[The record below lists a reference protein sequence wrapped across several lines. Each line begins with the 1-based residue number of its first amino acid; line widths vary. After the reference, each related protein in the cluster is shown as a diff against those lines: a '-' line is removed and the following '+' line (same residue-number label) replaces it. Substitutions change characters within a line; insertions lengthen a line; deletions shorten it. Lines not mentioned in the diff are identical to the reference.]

1 MPKVTYGKLFD
12 ESLEGIISAGG
23 DVGTIVNL
31 VNAYQKTDV
40 TNRHYVFQD
49 WLEANALFS
58 CTSCGKPFAVDK
70 YKIEEDH
77 YVRCPKCRKN

>member
-1 MPKVTYGKLFD
+1 MPKVTYEKLFD

-23 DVGTIVNL
+23 DVGTIINMVN
-31 VNAYQKTDV
+31 VYQKTDV

-49 WLEANALFS
+49 WLEANTFFS
-58 CTSCGKPFAVDK
+58 CSSCGKPFAVDK
-70 YKIEEDH
+70 HSIEEDY